1 MGHEFVGTIH
11 SAGSAV
17 HAFAVGDEVVAPFTV
32 SWYTF
37 SPRSPLLPPT
47 PQPFPLSSD

>member
-37 SPRSPLLPPT
+37 SPRSPLLPPH
-47 PQPFPLSSD
+47 PPALSPPV

>member
-11 SAGSAV
+11 SAGSSV

-32 SWYTF
+32 SWYT
-37 SPRSPLLPPT
+37 SLPP
-47 PQPFPLSSD
+47 PHPLCPPV